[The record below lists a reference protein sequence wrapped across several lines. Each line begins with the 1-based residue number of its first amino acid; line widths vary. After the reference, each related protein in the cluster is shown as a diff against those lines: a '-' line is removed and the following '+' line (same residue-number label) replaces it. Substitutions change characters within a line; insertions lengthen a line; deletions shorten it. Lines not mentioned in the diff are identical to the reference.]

1 LDSTGYTIANDTIS
15 SFFLVIVRQLPSSF
29 QVLLIVGFVRAVT
42 CPPVLLIKRIVKQFI
57 FCVSHNFFSLFF
69 LEERNSREDNKN
81 DKAEEKEN
89 FETVTLP
96 RVRISRARYRSFA
109 SDKIYIALEN
119 IPPESF
125 IRAKMKL
132 VRRNSLRATPNER
145 ANDVAK
151 IRPILPHT
159 ERPTVVERA
168 NNKKNELL
176 NAPRWS
182 TLT

>member
-1 LDSTGYTIANDTIS
+1 
-15 SFFLVIVRQLPSSF
+15 
-29 QVLLIVGFVRAVT
+29 
-42 CPPVLLIKRIVKQFI
+42 VLLIKRIVKQFI
-57 FCVSHNFFSLFF
+57 FWLVTVINFFSLFF
-69 LEERNSREDNKN
+69 LEERNREDNKN

>member
-1 LDSTGYTIANDTIS
+1 MLVIIFFL
-15 SFFLVIVRQLPSSF
+15 SFFSKKE
-29 QVLLIVGFVRAVT
+29 T
-42 CPPVLLIKRIVKQFI
+42 
-57 FCVSHNFFSLFF
+57 
-69 LEERNSREDNKN
+69 REKIT
-81 DKAEEKEN
+81 KTIRAEEKEN

-145 ANDVAK
+145 ANDVGK
-151 IRPILPHT
+151 IRPILPRT
-159 ERPTVVERA
+159 ERPTVVESEQ
-168 NNKKNELL
+168 KE
-176 NAPRWS
+176 
-182 TLT
+182 

>member
-1 LDSTGYTIANDTIS
+1 M
-15 SFFLVIVRQLPSSF
+15 LVTQY
-29 QVLLIVGFVRAVT
+29 
-42 CPPVLLIKRIVKQFI
+42 
-57 FCVSHNFFSLFF
+57 NFFSLFF
-69 LEERNSREDNKN
+69 LAKKERNKDNKN

-168 NNKKNELL
+168 NTTK
-176 NAPRWS
+176 RMS
-182 TLT
+182 S

>member
-1 LDSTGYTIANDTIS
+1 M
-15 SFFLVIVRQLPSSF
+15 
-29 QVLLIVGFVRAVT
+29 
-42 CPPVLLIKRIVKQFI
+42 LLIKRIVKQFI
-57 FCVSHNFFSLFF
+57 FWLVTVINFFSLFF
-69 LEERNSREDNKN
+69 LEERNREDNKN
-81 DKAEEKEN
+81 DKAEEEEN

-159 ERPTVVERA
+159 ERPTVVERT
-168 NNKKNELL
+168 NTTK
-176 NAPRWS
+176 RMS
-182 TLT
+182 S

>member
-1 LDSTGYTIANDTIS
+1 M
-15 SFFLVIVRQLPSSF
+15 
-29 QVLLIVGFVRAVT
+29 
-42 CPPVLLIKRIVKQFI
+42 LLIKRIVKQFI

-145 ANDVAK
+145 ANDVGK
-151 IRPILPHT
+151 FVQSFHT
-159 ERPTVVERA
+159 HIKERPTTVVERA
-168 NNKKNELL
+168 NKKNELL